1 MPEVAGWN
9 SDTFSFDI
17 EFQKQIIIT
26 MIQEPKV
33 FERIGLNVNPNFFE
47 LREYNVIYK
56 NLINFYN
63 EYKGTPTKEVLYD
76 LISSSSYKSDTLK
89 ETLDEIYTDK
99 KLLTST
105 VKYIEE
111 NVKNFVSCQALKE
124 AISDSI
130 DDLGDINKHSNVKA
144 RVEKALLVGASLEDY
159 GTDVYD
165 FDEVDS
171 RWTRRAENNEIKRL
185 PSGWAEFDKIF
196 GGFGNGELF
205 TFMGPAHSGKSMYL
219 VNVGANLIL
228 QKYNVVHISLEMSEE
243 ITSQRYDMRLL
254 GCTKDEFKTSQTIE
268 NLKNLLDKHIG
279 RVIVKRYPSSSCTA
293 TDIGTYLKR
302 VENAKGFKADAL
314 IVDYADIMRSSA
326 KYNDRR
332 FELDTIYQEL
342 RNIGIEFDIPVITAT
357 QLNREGLKELS
368 NGGILTEEYIAE
380 SYGIARHVDC
390 AVTINAT
397 PQDNANNQSVI
408 YVCKNRDG
416 EAGFSWRM
424 FVDFKK
430 ALISEWTAPSIA
442 DIANKTKKKRK

>member
-1 MPEVAGWN
+1 
-9 SDTFSFDI
+9 
-17 EFQKQIIIT
+17 
-26 MIQEPKV
+26 
-33 FERIGLNVNPNFFE
+33 
-47 LREYNVIYK
+47 
-56 NLINFYN
+56 
-63 EYKGTPTKEVLYD
+63 
-76 LISSSSYKSDTLK
+76 
-89 ETLDEIYTDK
+89 
-99 KLLTST
+99 
-105 VKYIEE
+105 
-111 NVKNFVSCQALKE
+111 
-124 AISDSI
+124 
-130 DDLGDINKHSNVKA
+130 
-144 RVEKALLVGASLEDY
+144 
-159 GTDVYD
+159 
-165 FDEVDS
+165 
-171 RWTRRAENNEIKRL
+171 
-185 PSGWAEFDKIF
+185 
-196 GGFGNGELF
+196 
-205 TFMGPAHSGKSMYL
+205 MGPAHSGKSMYL

-279 RVIVKRYPSSSCTA
+279 RVVVKRYPSSSCTA

-342 RNIGIEFDIPVITAT
+342 RNIGIEFGIPVITAT

-416 EAGFSWRM
+416 EAGASFRM

>member
-1 MPEVAGWN
+1 
-9 SDTFSFDI
+9 
-17 EFQKQIIIT
+17 
-26 MIQEPKV
+26 
-33 FERIGLNVNPNFFE
+33 
-47 LREYNVIYK
+47 
-56 NLINFYN
+56 
-63 EYKGTPTKEVLYD
+63 
-76 LISSSSYKSDTLK
+76 
-89 ETLDEIYTDK
+89 
-99 KLLTST
+99 
-105 VKYIEE
+105 
-111 NVKNFVSCQALKE
+111 
-124 AISDSI
+124 
-130 DDLGDINKHSNVKA
+130 
-144 RVEKALLVGASLEDY
+144 
-159 GTDVYD
+159 
-165 FDEVDS
+165 
-171 RWTRRAENNEIKRL
+171 
-185 PSGWAEFDKIF
+185 
-196 GGFGNGELF
+196 
-205 TFMGPAHSGKSMYL
+205 
-219 VNVGANLIL
+219 
-228 QKYNVVHISLEMSEE
+228 
-243 ITSQRYDMRLL
+243 
-254 GCTKDEFKTSQTIE
+254 
-268 NLKNLLDKHIG
+268 LDKHIG

-430 ALISEWTAPSIA
+430 ALISEWTAPSIV
-442 DIANKTKKKRK
+442 DITNKTKKKRK